1 MKHSSEFYKVVN
13 AVINTLNH
21 GDSVAYVSGGQ
32 GGSGFG
38 LFSPDADFR
47 ELRMHLIYDFT
58 FIEEL
63 DADDDG
69 LLDDW
74 NGEECYDSSFDFYE
88 LSTSTSRL
96 QLMINPDYYV
106 NSYKLRDMISED
118 YDLEC
123 AEITEGINGYP
134 RCLRGC
140 VLLNDKDATFDNMER
155 MAEPYGVEV
164 VSLRRKDGWH
174 FWESQ
179 GKAYDLFDF
188 QNILENSDDDALTFS
203 SFKEYADFLFENA
216 NERRVADDE
225 GAAHFFIEKAKE
237 IEDKELGDNEFIHTS
252 TYDISDYEVL
262 ECNVS
267 NYSYDTWNYC
277 LALDCGFLW

>member
-38 LFSPDADFR
+38 LFSPDENLL
-47 ELRMHLIYDFT
+47 ELRKHLIDDLT
-58 FIEEL
+58 FIDEL
-63 DADDDG
+63 DDDE
-69 LLDDW
+69 LIDDW
-74 NGEECYDSSFDFYE
+74 SYEECYDSSFDFYE
-88 LSTSTSRL
+88 FSTSTYRL
-96 QLMINPDYYV
+96 QVMINPDYYV
-106 NSYKLRDMISED
+106 NSYDLRNMISED

-123 AEITEGINGYP
+123 AEITVGINGYP

-140 VLLNDKDATFDNMER
+140 VLLNDKDATFESMESI
-155 MAEPYGVEV
+155 AELYGVEV
-164 VSLRRKDGWH
+164 VSLRRKDGWQ
-174 FWESQ
+174 FWESE

-188 QNILENSDDDALTFS
+188 QNILENSDDNALTFG
-203 SFKEYADFLFENA
+203 SFKEYANFLLENA

-225 GAAHFFIEKAKE
+225 GAAHFFTEKAKE
-237 IEDKELGDNEFIHTS
+237 IEDKELGDNEFIHIYP
-252 TYDISDYEVL
+252 YDISNYEVL

-267 NYSYDTWNYC
+267 HYSYDTWNYC
-277 LALDCGFLW
+277 LALDCAIFD

>member
-155 MAEPYGVEV
+155 MAELYGVEV
-164 VSLRRKDGWH
+164 VSLRRKDGWY

-188 QNILENSDDDALTFS
+188 QNILENSDDNALTFS

-277 LALDCGFLW
+277 LALDCGILW